1 MTQNIFWAISICQRC
16 EKWTFLGIRLYQVHF
31 RIHHLR
37 NSSYQIACWH
47 ETLSAPPKRKLYP
60 PKPTI
65 SANIRTGCIAI
76 KKTANPLGN
85 IHDINMYQIIKQ
97 RYYHELRSK
106 YWFRIFLPF
115 QWNPKSLIIQNQNS
129 LGPAINCLLSLYW
142 SILRRDICSSTLY
155 DLIRSENVYFNNSPQ
170 RGRKRYC

>member
-1 MTQNIFWAISICQRC
+1 MNEVKKNYKIVQGVRGAFQYNKLHSF
-16 EKWTFLGIRLYQVHF
+16 
-31 RIHHLR
+31 
-37 NSSYQIACWH
+37 NSSFLSFQPSCQITCWH
-47 ETLSAPPKRKLYP
+47 GTLSAPPKRKLYP